1 MVARRSFF
9 VRWPRYIAGM
19 SLTGKQ
25 RRYLRALGHGLAAV
39 VQMGKE
45 GITPALVD
53 AVNQALDDHE
63 LIKIRIL
70 QGALVE
76 NKTER
81 KAAAEEL
88 ARQTESQVAQ
98 VLGHVVLLYRHHRED
113 PRIELP

>member
-9 VRWPRYIAGM
+9 VRWPRYIPGM

-25 RRYLRALGHGLAAV
+25 RRYLRALGHGLPAV
-39 VQMGKE
+39 VQMGKD
-45 GITPALVD
+45 GITPALVQ

-63 LIKIRIL
+63 LIKIRIG

-76 NKTER
+76 DKTER

-88 ARQTESQVAQ
+88 AKQTESEVAQ

>member
-1 MVARRSFF
+1 MMARRSFF
-9 VRWPRYIAGM
+9 VRGPRYIPGM

-25 RRYLRALGHGLAAV
+25 RRYLRALGHGLGAV

-45 GITPALVD
+45 GITPALVE

-63 LIKIRIL
+63 LIKIRIG
-70 QGALVE
+70 QGAMVD
-76 NKTER
+76 NKAER

-88 ARQTESQVAQ
+88 ARQTESEVAQ
-98 VLGHVVLLYRHHRED
+98 VLGHIVLLYRHHRED